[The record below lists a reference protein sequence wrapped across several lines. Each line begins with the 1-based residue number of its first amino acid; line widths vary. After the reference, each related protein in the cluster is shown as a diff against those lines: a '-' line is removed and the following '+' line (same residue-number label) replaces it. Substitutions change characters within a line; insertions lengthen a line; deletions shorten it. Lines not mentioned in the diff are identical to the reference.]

1 MMKTITRADVA
12 EILYQEVGLSRKDS
26 GEILDMVLEEIV
38 NELAAGSDV
47 KLSSFGTFALRDKK
61 PRIGRNPK
69 TGVEAEISS
78 RRVISFKPSQTM
90 RKAVNKKSKAAFRTI
105 AEVAEELG
113 VGTHVLRFWETK
125 FSQLKPMKRNG
136 GRRYYRPDD
145 VELLK
150 CIKNL
155 LYVKRLTIEGAQKEI
170 RSTGVKAL
178 IGETIQD
185 DFFAAETDE
194 RSVLDKTVAELHEIR
209 DELQEALGK

>member
-78 RRVISFKPSQTM
+78 RRVISFKPSKTM
-90 RKAVNKKSKAAFRTI
+90 RKAVNKK
-105 AEVAEELG
+105 
-113 VGTHVLRFWETK
+113 
-125 FSQLKPMKRNG
+125 
-136 GRRYYRPDD
+136 
-145 VELLK
+145 
-150 CIKNL
+150 
-155 LYVKRLTIEGAQKEI
+155 
-170 RSTGVKAL
+170 
-178 IGETIQD
+178 
-185 DFFAAETDE
+185 
-194 RSVLDKTVAELHEIR
+194 
-209 DELQEALGK
+209 